1 MASFCASCEN
11 AMLSRAEERHEELKE
26 YAQTAKLIFTI
37 GLNFSFVRHRN
48 ICSVLGGAR
57 EDYF

>member
-11 AMLSRAEERHEELKE
+11 AMLSRAEERHEELNE
-26 YAQTAKLIFTI
+26 YAQTAKTHFTV
-37 GLNFSFVRHRN
+37 GLNFCFVRRRRT
-48 ICSVLGGAR
+48 CSVLGGAR